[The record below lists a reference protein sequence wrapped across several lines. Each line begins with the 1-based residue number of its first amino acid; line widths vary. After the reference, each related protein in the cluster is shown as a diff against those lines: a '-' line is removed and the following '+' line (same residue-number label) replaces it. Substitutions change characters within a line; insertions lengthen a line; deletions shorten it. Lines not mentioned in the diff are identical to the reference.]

1 MLKLVPVRA
10 EERELLWNIN
20 QKYLYEMT
28 NFYPDEMD
36 GEGNLHYG
44 YFDEYFRD
52 PKRKAF
58 FIFNDEKMVGFVMIH
73 PYSVISGAP
82 DYTMAEFTIFP
93 SYRKNHFATDTANLI
108 FPSYRKNGY
117 AKEAVNLIF
126 DQFKGKWEIKFN
138 EKNHAAKKLW
148 TTVAAPHCPRVYR
161 LNEEETVLTFEINK

>member
-58 FIFNDEKMVGFVMIH
+58 FIYNDEKMVGFVMIH
-73 PYSVISGAP
+73 PYSVIGGAP

-93 SYRKNHFATDTANLI
+93 SYRKNHLATEAAGLI
-108 FPSYRKNGY
+108 FSTY
-117 AKEAVNLIF
+117 
-126 DQFKGKWEIKFN
+126 KGKWEIKFN
-138 EKNHAAKKLW
+138 EKNEPAKALW
-148 TTVAAPHCPRVYR
+148 TRVTADYLPTVHR
-161 LNEEETVLTFEINK
+161 LNEVETVLTFEI

>member
-1 MLKLVPVRA
+1 VLQKRGFGDIMRWILLKEPVMLKLVPVRA

-73 PYSVISGAP
+73 PYSMMNLNI
-82 DYTMAEFTIFP
+82 DYSIAEFT
-93 SYRKNHFATDTANLI
+93 I

-117 AKEAVNLIF
+117 AKEAVNLIVPASYRG
-126 DQFKGKWEIKFN
+126 FK
-138 EKNHAAKKLW
+138 
-148 TTVAAPHCPRVYR
+148 
-161 LNEEETVLTFEINK
+161 

>member
-58 FIFNDEKMVGFVMIH
+58 FIFNNEKMVGFVMIH
-73 PYSVISGAP
+73 PYSVIGGAP

-108 FPSYRKNGY
+108 FSTY
-117 AKEAVNLIF
+117 
-126 DQFKGKWEIKFN
+126 KGKWEIKFN

-148 TTVAAPHCPRVYR
+148 TTVAAPHFPRVYR